1 MGLRIAQV
9 AAFPFPSPQGSQ
21 VYVQGIARGLAARG
35 HDVRL
40 LCYAHGQ
47 GVVNE
52 DFQVIRTPNVPGYNN
67 MRAGPD
73 WIKPF
78 LDAALAFLV
87 AQQDVDIL
95 HVHNYEAPLAARLGR
110 LGRKIPMV
118 YSAHNVMSEELHLY
132 FSGRVT
138 QKIASVFGRILDR
151 TVPKMADHA
160 IAIRPESVPVLKG
173 LGCSQVS
180 CVPPGVSMRDF
191 QSTKRISLEE
201 GPWVIYAGNPDNYQN
216 LDVLMQAM
224 RLIPQI
230 KLLMVSAASLAQWK
244 GIDNVHCVE
253 TADFEAVCAY
263 MRAAD
268 VAVLP
273 RVSCSGFPMKI
284 LNYLA
289 LGLPVVA
296 AEGSAVDIPGVV
308 SVPNYDARALA
319 EGIKNLILNRQ
330 RLSALG
336 LAGQEAVQTNYSWS
350 AQCEK
355 LERIYT
361 NLLFKGH

>member
-40 LCYAHGQ
+40 LCYAHGR
-47 GVVNE
+47 GVE
-52 DFQVIRTPNVPGYNN
+52 DTGYQIIRTPSIPGYNN

-73 WIKPF
+73 WVKPF
-78 LDAALAFLV
+78 LDAALAVLV
-87 AQQDVDIL
+87 ARQKVDIL
-95 HVHNYEAPLAARLGR
+95 HVHNYEAPLSARLGR
-110 LGRKIPMV
+110 FGRKIPMV

-132 FSGRVT
+132 FSGRWA
-138 QKIASVFGRILDR
+138 QKAAGLAGRILDR

-160 IAIRPESVPVLKG
+160 IAIRPESIPVLEQ

-180 CVPPGVSMRDF
+180 CVPPGVAMSDF
-191 QSTKRISLEE
+191 NGTKQVELGE

-216 LDVLMQAM
+216 LDVLMKAM

-230 KLLMVSAASLAQWK
+230 KLLMVSAASLEQWK

-253 TADFEAVCAY
+253 TSDFEMVCAY

-268 VAVLP
+268 IAVLP

-296 AEGSAVDIPGVV
+296 AQGSAVDIPGVV
-308 SVPNYDARALA
+308 SVPNYDALSLA
-319 EGIKNLILNRQ
+319 ACIKNILSDREEMKI
-330 RLSALG
+330 LG
-336 LAGQEAVQTNYSWS
+336 LAGQEAVQTNYSWDV
-350 AQCEK
+350 QCEK
-355 LERIYT
+355 LERVYY
-361 NLLFKGH
+361 NLLSNLH